1 MTPSFRMRPQT
12 SLDHLPDELIQMLN
26 SFLTYEESISFTQC
40 SRRLHRAIRRSV
52 LGFYD
57 KMQLGDD
64 PSECRLI
71 DSRGR
76 RRPLLFMAS
85 SAPQLLRL
93 ATNLTE
99 VTILM
104 KEVDAYRNPFSST
117 SIGDCSPF
125 TPGGYLGRLLGPNPP
140 PLPNLKQLSLHVDV
154 MVESISVSPLPC
166 PSEDLQYALY
176 ALASAPFRTF
186 VQISFCCAQ
195 FRESDVGARSYL
207 IAGMEQTLKA
217 AAEAGADT
225 EFEVEPE
232 EGYVDM
238 TIEKGRVEYT
248 FAFFYY
254 NPSICEPAPVEE
266 IVDRRKSPV
275 YA

>member
-1 MTPSFRMRPQT
+1 MKRNL
-12 SLDHLPDELIQMLN
+12 SLNNLPDELIQMLN
-26 SFLTYEESISFTQC
+26 GFLTYEESINFTQC

-52 LGFYD
+52 LCFYD
-57 KMQLGDD
+57 KMQIGDD
-64 PSECRLI
+64 PSECRLT

-76 RRPLLFMAS
+76 RRPLYFTAS
-85 SAPQLLRL
+85 SASRLLHL

-99 VTILM
+99 VTILI
-104 KEVDAYRNPFSST
+104 KEVDAYRNPFSAT
-117 SIGDCSPF
+117 SVGDCSPF

-140 PLPNLKQLSLHVDV
+140 PLPKLKQLSLHVDV
-154 MVESISVSPLPC
+154 MVESISVSPLRC
-166 PSEDLQYALY
+166 PNEDLRYALY
-176 ALASAPFRTF
+176 VLSSAPFRTF

-238 TIEKGRVEYT
+238 TIEKGHVEYT

-254 NPSICEPAPVEE
+254 NPSICEPAPTEE

-275 YA
+275 YV

>member
-1 MTPSFRMRPQT
+1 M
-12 SLDHLPDELIQMLN
+12 I
-26 SFLTYEESISFTQC
+26 YAC
-40 SRRLHRAIRRSV
+40 CGVKIRIKNNR
-52 LGFYD
+52 F
-57 KMQLGDD
+57 QLGDD

-71 DSRGR
+71 DTRGR
-76 RRPLLFMAS
+76 RRPLLFVAS
-85 SAPQLLRL
+85 SAPRLLRL
-93 ATNLTE
+93 ATNLSE
-99 VTILM
+99 ITILM
-104 KEVDAYRNPFSST
+104 KEVDAFRNPYST
-117 SIGDCSPF
+117 TSVGDCSPF
-125 TPGGYLGRLLGPNPP
+125 TPGGYLGRLFGPCPP

-166 PSEDLQYALY
+166 PSEDLQYALN
-176 ALASAPFRTF
+176 ALSSAPFRTF

-195 FRESDVGARSYL
+195 FRESDVAARSYL

-254 NPSICEPAPVEE
+254 NPSICEPAPTEDA
-266 IVDRRKSPV
+266 VDRRKTTFI
-275 YA
+275 

>member
-1 MTPSFRMRPQT
+1 MRPQA
-12 SLDHLPDELIQMLN
+12 SLVNLPDELIQMLN
-26 SFLTYEESISFTQC
+26 GFLTYEDSINFTQC

-52 LGFYD
+52 LGYYD

-71 DSRGR
+71 DSKGR
-76 RRPLLFMAS
+76 RRPLHFMAI
-85 SAPQLLRL
+85 SAPRLLRL

-104 KEVDAYRNPFSST
+104 KEVDAFRNPYSTT
-117 SIGDCSPF
+117 SIGDCSPY
-125 TPGGYLGRLLGPNPP
+125 TPGGYLGRLLGPYPP

-207 IAGMEQTLKA
+207 IAGMEQALKA

-254 NPSICEPAPVEE
+254 NPSICEPAPPEE
-266 IVDRRKSPV
+266 TIDRRKSPLYV
-275 YA
+275 